1 MNNKNDFKDDVWCGI
16 KREHQA
22 VKKDKNKNTVF
33 KKDNYNTINRL
44 LIIINNFIKLL
55 LLINLLVISSKFL

>member
-1 MNNKNDFKDDVWCGI
+1 MNNKNEFKDDVWCGI
-16 KREHQA
+16 KREHQEKIKK
-22 VKKDKNKNTVF
+22 VKPKR
-33 KKDNYNTINRL
+33 DNYNTINRL

>member
-16 KREHQA
+16 KRPPQEKN
-22 VKKDKNKNTVF
+22 KKDSI

-44 LIIINNFIKLL
+44 LIIINNFIRLL

>member
-1 MNNKNDFKDDVWCGI
+1 MRNNDFKDDVWCGI
-16 KREHQA
+16 KKPHQEA
-22 VKKDKNKNTVF
+22 KTKDKKQI
-33 KKDNYNTINRL
+33 KKTSDNYNTINKL

>member
-16 KREHQA
+16 QKTTPRKIKKVKIKR
-22 VKKDKNKNTVF
+22 
-33 KKDNYNTINRL
+33 DNYNTINRL
-44 LIIINNFIKLL
+44 LIIINNFIRLL

>member
-1 MNNKNDFKDDVWCGI
+1 MANNNFDDSIWCGI
-16 KREHQA
+16 KKPHQQSKTRD
-22 VKKDKNKNTVF
+22 KKEI
-33 KKDNYNTINRL
+33 KKTSDNYNTINKL

>member
-1 MNNKNDFKDDVWCGI
+1 MANNNFDDTVWQGI
-16 KREHQA
+16 KKPCQ
-22 VKKDKNKNTVF
+22 VSKTTIKKHI
-33 KKDNYNTINRL
+33 KKANDNYNTINKL

>member
-16 KREHQA
+16 KKPHQHQQIKK
-22 VKKDKNKNTVF
+22 VKLKT
-33 KKDNYNTINRL
+33 DNYNTINRL
-44 LIIINNFIKLL
+44 LIIINNFIRLL

>member
-16 KREHQA
+16 KRPPQEKIKKA
-22 VKKDKNKNTVF
+22 VLKR
-33 KKDNYNTINRL
+33 DNYNTINKT
-44 LIIINNFIKLL
+44 LIIINNFIRLL

>member
-1 MNNKNDFKDDVWCGI
+1 MNNKNEFKDDVWCGI
-16 KREHQA
+16 KRPSQEKI
-22 VKKDKNKNTVF
+22 KKDSI

>member
-16 KREHQA
+16 QKPLQEKIKKVKPKR
-22 VKKDKNKNTVF
+22 
-33 KKDNYNTINRL
+33 DNYNTINRL
-44 LIIINNFIKLL
+44 LIIINNFIRLL

>member
-1 MNNKNDFKDDVWCGI
+1 MNKKSDFKDDVWCGI
-16 KREHQA
+16 KKPHQQQKQIKK
-22 VKKDKNKNTVF
+22 VKLKT
-33 KKDNYNTINRL
+33 DNYNTINRL